1 MSPDQVGWRR
11 RGGGRH
17 QSKYFYRLI
26 DYKPPE
32 SDFAESLLLAV
43 TFQLQPALFNL
54 CVCHS
59 RLHCIAT
66 LYAAA
71 VAGYIICYSLCG
83 CHMGYIIGNPT
94 SHTFYALMENEHLSF
109 RFQSCGAAEHSRDG
123 VGVGVG
129 VG

>member
-1 MSPDQVGWRR
+1 MILQRVCCWLSHSSSSLPSLIYVCAIVG
-11 RGGGRH
+11 
-17 QSKYFYRLI
+17 YI
-26 DYKPPE
+26 
-32 SDFAESLLLAV
+32 V
-43 TFQLQPALFNL
+43 
-54 CVCHS
+54 
-59 RLHCIAT
+59 T